1 MFEKIIVFLVTE
13 HRGKVIGVLLG
24 LLASILFISYGFWRT
39 MFIMFCIFIGYF
51 IGKKMD
57 DNTNIEAWI
66 RKFFNQNQ

>member
-1 MFEKIIVFLVTE
+1 MFEKMIVFLVTE